1 MKKSEIQGT
10 SSMGYRERR
19 SHARSVYPTQDTS
32 RIGTVMVKQ
41 EEDNRVRS
49 QEERNVGMKAKIPE
63 R

>member
-1 MKKSEIQGT
+1 
-10 SSMGYRERR
+10 MGYRERR